1 MELNRGHNAYCLMHV
16 ASCFIHLPSLLFMH
30 NASSLLLNSSS
41 ETHQKEGQNSSCSI
55 QHSWSVIE
63 QSNFVRIRVI
73 IRYSSFVILSSCFI
87 LHLSSFII
95 LHSYPGGA
103 ASDQTP
109 VSRKQLLPSQS
120 IYGIPCTFLVMRS
133 NNFSGLASCMDV
145 L

>member
-87 LHLSSFII
+87 LHRSSFII
-95 LHSYPGGA
+95 RHSYPGG
-103 ASDQTP
+103 
-109 VSRKQLLPSQS
+109 R
-120 IYGIPCTFLVMRS
+120 FLRS
-133 NNFSGLASCMDV
+133 NTCFEKIAAPFAKYLWNTVYVFTNAV
-145 L
+145 K